1 MNYMNLTIESDVFK
15 NLKTDFNNMLQAL
28 LCAMDE
34 KHVSEGDI
42 GVKIK
47 IELSSGEDE
56 NGDKCLVPLI
66 TYDVARSY
74 KESTKKSSA
83 ISLPN
88 MVLGLDSD
96 GNYVMR
102 QRKSAQGD
110 LFSEEESEEPQ
121 QEMPALNAGQA
132 ADERI
137 IDVAALPAGGSA
149 EQTCK
154 NCADTD
160 CESYGSDE
168 KGGCDGWIIRHD
180 KQICNCGNCKY
191 QEQDETEEPCKS
203 CGYDRE
209 LGRCSNWERWD

>member
-15 NLKTDFNNMLQAL
+15 NLKDDFNNMLQAL

-34 KHVSEGDI
+34 KHVGEGDI

-47 IELSSGEDE
+47 IELSGGVDE

-88 MVLGLDSD
+88 MVLDIDSD

-102 QRKSAQGD
+102 QKEEAQGN
-110 LFSEEESEEPQ
+110 LFDDGNPEEKQ
-121 QEMPALNAGQA
+121 QEMLALNAGQA
-132 ADERI
+132 ADEET
-137 IDVAALPAGGSA
+137 IDVAALPAGGSV

-168 KGGCDGWIIRHD
+168 KGGCDGWMKPHNN
-180 KQICNCGNCKY
+180 QCSCGNCKY
-191 QEQDETEEPCKS
+191 QEQDEDEEPCKS
-203 CGYDRE
+203 CGYDSG
-209 LGRCSNWERWD
+209 LGRGSNWERWD

>member
-1 MNYMNLTIESDVFK
+1 MNYMNLTLESDVFK
-15 NLKTDFNNMLQAL
+15 NLKDDFNNMLQAL

-34 KHVSEGDI
+34 KHVGEGDI

-56 NGDKCLVPLI
+56 NGDKCLVPFI

-88 MVLGLDSD
+88 MVLDLDGD

-102 QRKSAQGD
+102 QRESAQGD
-110 LFSEEESEEPQ
+110 LFGEEESEEQ
-121 QEMPALNAGQA
+121 REEMLALNAGNGGA
-132 ADERI
+132 GVF
-137 IDVAALPAGGSA
+137 DVAALPAGVSA
-149 EQTCK
+149 EHTCK
-154 NCADTD
+154 NCSDTE

-168 KGGCDGWIIRHD
+168 KGGCDGWQEPHD
-180 KQICNCGNCKY
+180 IQCNCGSCKY
-191 QEQDETEEPCKS
+191 QELAEDEEPCKS
-203 CGYDRE
+203 CGYGSG
-209 LGRCSNWERWD
+209 LGRGSNWERWD

>member
-1 MNYMNLTIESDVFK
+1 MNYMNLTLESDVFK
-15 NLKTDFNNMLQAL
+15 NLKNDFNNMLQAL

-34 KHVSEGDI
+34 KHVNEGDI
-42 GVKIK
+42 GVKLK
-47 IELSSGEDE
+47 IELSSGVDE

-102 QRKSAQGD
+102 QKESAQGE
-110 LFSEEESEEPQ
+110 LFGEEGEEPQ
-121 QEMPALNAGQA
+121 PEMRALNAGQDGGA
-132 ADERI
+132 EL
-137 IDVAALPAGGSA
+137 IDVAVLPAGGSA
-149 EQTCK
+149 GHTCK
-154 NCADTD
+154 NCGDTG

-168 KGGCDGWIIRHD
+168 KGGCDGWI
-180 KQICNCGNCKY
+180 KQRDNQLCCCGNCKY
-191 QEQDETEEPCKS
+191 QEQDEAEEPCKS
-203 CGYDRE
+203 CDYDRE
-209 LGRCSNWERWD
+209 LGRGRNWERWD